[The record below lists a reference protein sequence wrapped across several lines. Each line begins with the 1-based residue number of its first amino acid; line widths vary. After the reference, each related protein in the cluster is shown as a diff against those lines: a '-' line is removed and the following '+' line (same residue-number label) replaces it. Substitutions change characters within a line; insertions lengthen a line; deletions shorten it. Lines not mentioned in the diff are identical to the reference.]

1 MAPLMNF
8 ALIGPTCAGKSTLST
23 LLIDAFDLK
32 HVSPGLLMRENR
44 EKKTFLGILTRRYI
58 DRGELVPDEVIS
70 AIIEEAVCHTP
81 PRQGLVFDGFP
92 STEYQA
98 QFLDEL
104 LERYNRKLDAA
115 IYLPIPDTVV
125 FERAAKRI
133 PPREDDR
140 PQILRHRQRVFARTT
155 GPMLKRYADSGRL
168 SVVRAKPP
176 VDKVYQELFPVIS
189 ELAAGRKTPL
199 SKRDSRLLANL
210 FNKKPLPVSGS
221 GRSGLNLVILG
232 GPGSGKGTH
241 AQYLCHILGIP
252 HISTGSIFRANIS
265 EQTELGKIAQ
275 GYMNRGELVPDHLT
289 EAMVQERLTQPDAA
303 AGFMFDGFPRTLPQ
317 TQALDEIL
325 MELQRPLD
333 GVIYLNVSDEEI
345 VYRLGGRSVCPVCQ
359 TSYHEEYKKPAKPG
373 ICDTDGAT
381 LFQRDDDNPE
391 TIRARLK
398 SFHAQTEP
406 LIDQYRQRGLLMEV
420 SGMGSVDEVRERMQ
434 ATVKQWQSQMATAA

>member
-32 HVSPGLLMRENR
+32 HVSPGLLMRESR
-44 EKKTFLGILTRRYI
+44 EKKTILGILTRRYI
-58 DRGELVPDEVIS
+58 DRGDLVPDEVIS

-104 LERYNRKLDAA
+104 LERYKRKLDAA
-115 IYLPIPDTVV
+115 IYLPLPDTVV

-133 PPREDDR
+133 PARKDDR
-140 PQILRHRQRVFARTT
+140 PQILRYRQRVFARTT

-168 SVVRAKPP
+168 AVVRANPP
-176 VDKVYQELFPVIS
+176 VDKVYQDLFPVVS
-189 ELAAGRKTPL
+189 ELAAGRMLPPL
-199 SKRDSRLLANL
+199 GKRDSRLLANL
-210 FNKKPLPVSGS
+210 FNKKPVTLTG

-241 AQYLCHILGIP
+241 AQFLCQNLGIP
-252 HISTGSIFRANIS
+252 HISTGDIFRANIAKK
-265 EQTELGKIAQ
+265 TELGKIAQ
-275 GYMNRGELVPDHLT
+275 NYMNRGELVPDHIT
-289 EAMVQERLTQPDAA
+289 EAMVQERLAQPDATT
-303 AGFMFDGFPRTLPQ
+303 GFLFDGFPRTLPQ

-325 MELQRPLD
+325 MELQRLLD
-333 GVIYLNVSDEEI
+333 GVIYLNVPDDEI
-345 VYRLGGRSVCPVCQ
+345 VYRIGGRSVCPVCH
-359 TSYHEEYKKPAKPG
+359 TSYHEEYKKPIKPG

-420 SGMGSVDEVRERMQ
+420 SGIGSVDEVRERMQ
-434 ATVKQWQSQMATAA
+434 ATIKQWQSQMATAA